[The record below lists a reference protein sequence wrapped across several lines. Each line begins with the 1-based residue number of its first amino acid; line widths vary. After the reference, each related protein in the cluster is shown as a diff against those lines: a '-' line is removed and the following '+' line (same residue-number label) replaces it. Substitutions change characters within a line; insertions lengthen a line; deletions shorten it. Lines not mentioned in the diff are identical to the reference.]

1 LGKVPEH
8 WDVRRLKEVC
18 RKSALYGANVP
29 ASSYSSTGIRFLRIT
44 DIREDGSLKLGGVYV
59 SSEIAIDYVLN
70 DGDLLISRSGTV
82 GRSFLYDSATHGPCA
97 YAGYLVRFVL
107 GNMVMP
113 KFLLYFTK
121 TPSFNDFL
129 KIVSIQ
135 STIENVNGEKY
146 ANFILPLPSFTEQS
160 AIVHYLNYF
169 DRRIRLYILANQKL
183 IKLLEEQKQ
192 AIIHKAVTRGLDPH
206 IQLKPSGMEWLGD
219 IPEHWT
225 LRRFKFITRI
235 TRGQIDPRTETY
247 RDWILIAPNH
257 IESATGKILSM
268 ETAAHQGADS
278 GKYLAKMGQIIYSK
292 IRPNLRKAVIAPID
306 CLCSADMYAISVR
319 QEELRIKYLLL
330 LMLST
335 PFTKYAVDS
344 SMRVAMP
351 KVNRDALNECWLWY
365 PSLREQD
372 EILSYLT
379 VEIRPS
385 GAAIERTR
393 QEIALIR
400 EYRTR
405 LISDVVT
412 GKVDVRE
419 PARSLP
425 MGAGIE
431 EPEELE
437 NETFTNG
444 DDSLDDGNEDTKGIK
459 GDQDAD

>member
-1 LGKVPEH
+1 
-8 WDVRRLKEVC
+8 
-18 RKSALYGANVP
+18 
-29 ASSYSSTGIRFLRIT
+29 
-44 DIREDGSLKLGGVYV
+44 
-59 SSEIAIDYVLN
+59 
-70 DGDLLISRSGTV
+70 
-82 GRSFLYDSATHGPCA
+82 
-97 YAGYLVRFVL
+97 
-107 GNMVMP
+107 
-113 KFLLYFTK
+113 
-121 TPSFNDFL
+121 
-129 KIVSIQ
+129 
-135 STIENVNGEKY
+135 
-146 ANFILPLPSFTEQS
+146 
-160 AIVHYLNYF
+160 
-169 DRRIRLYILANQKL
+169 
-183 IKLLEEQKQ
+183 
-192 AIIHKAVTRGLDPH
+192 
-206 IQLKPSGMEWLGD
+206 
-219 IPEHWT
+219 
-225 LRRFKFITRI
+225 
-235 TRGQIDPRTETY
+235 
-247 RDWILIAPNH
+247 
-257 IESATGKILSM
+257 
-268 ETAAHQGADS
+268 
-278 GKYLAKMGQIIYSK
+278 
-292 IRPNLRKAVIAPID
+292 
-306 CLCSADMYAISVR
+306 
-319 QEELRIKYLLL
+319 
-330 LMLST
+330 
-335 PFTKYAVDS
+335 
-344 SMRVAMP
+344 MRVAMP